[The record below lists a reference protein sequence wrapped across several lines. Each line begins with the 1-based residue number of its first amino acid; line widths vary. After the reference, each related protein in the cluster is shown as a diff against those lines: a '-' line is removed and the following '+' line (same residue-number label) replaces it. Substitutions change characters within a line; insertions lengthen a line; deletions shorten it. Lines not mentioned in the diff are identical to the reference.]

1 MLDTVNAGWPTF
13 WLDPRDNRN
22 FDPQGDHLH
31 FNLNT
36 WQYNSTKVEGIVV
49 TSALREHRYTIAVLL
64 PRGHPEGD
72 KAFRGD
78 NRRLICDGTELN
90 VSPTS
95 RLGRD
100 IADLALGCLQL
111 AWLTRPIGP
120 HSVGRLQVPGLQ
132 VLERDGVPQ
141 LDPIADEPYEEIQ
154 EWDLSIPWRS
164 LPFWF
169 FDATE
174 AEKRWREGQ
183 AGGAGKTD

>member
-1 MLDTVNAGWPTF
+1 M
-13 WLDPRDNRN
+13 
-22 FDPQGDHLH
+22 
-31 FNLNT
+31 
-36 WQYNSTKVEGIVV
+36 
-49 TSALREHRYTIAVLL
+49 TSALREHRYTITVGL
-64 PRGHPEGD
+64 PCDHPEYD
-72 KAFRGD
+72 ETLRGD
-78 NRRLICDGTELN
+78 NRSLICDGTELN

-95 RLGRD
+95 RLGRN

-111 AWLTRPIGP
+111 ARLTRPIGA
-120 HSVGRLQVPGLQ
+120 HSVGWLQVPGLQ

-141 LDPIADEPYEEIQ
+141 LDPIADEPNEQIQ